1 MRRANRITWQRRAW
15 IIGGLVLIAVVLG
28 VYAHSLAPLHQVR
41 SEAINI
47 AEKKAKVTN
56 VSAFYWDKQRES
68 YLTVAGTTK
77 QNQRLYVLIR
87 QHNGHVTVLN
97 QSAGITRQTAEN
109 KAIASFA
116 PKKIIA
122 VGLSK
127 RGKKFVWDVGYRAK
141 SGKLGYVTYDFKSG
155 AQLFAV
161 ANL

>member
-1 MRRANRITWQRRAW
+1 MRRANRSNWQRRAW
-15 IIGGLVLIAVVLG
+15 IIAGLALIVVVLG
-28 VYAHSLAPLHQVR
+28 IYARSLAPLHQVR
-41 SEAINI
+41 KEAIAI
-47 AEKKAKVTN
+47 AEKKADVQD
-56 VSAFYWDKQRES
+56 VSAFYWDKQRQS

-77 QNQRLYVLIR
+77 KNQRIYVLIA
-87 QHNGHVTVLN
+87 QHNGHVTVLKQN
-97 QSAGITRQTAEN
+97 AGITRETAEN

-116 PKKIIA
+116 PKKIIS
-122 VGLSK
+122 VGLSQ